1 MNKYFIKSLVIY
13 IVLSLANASV
23 FAGSRDEQVAN
34 VTVYS
39 HTLNGKTS
47 YTYTIQNTGIGLL
60 SASLLVLIITLE
72 RAN

>member
-13 IVLSLANASV
+13 IVLSLASASV
-23 FAGSRDEQVAN
+23 WAGSRDEQVAN

-39 HTLNGKTS
+39 NILNGKTS
-47 YTYTIQNTGIGLL
+47 YTYTIQNPVIGKL
-60 SASLLVLIITLE
+60 SASLLVLIITLG